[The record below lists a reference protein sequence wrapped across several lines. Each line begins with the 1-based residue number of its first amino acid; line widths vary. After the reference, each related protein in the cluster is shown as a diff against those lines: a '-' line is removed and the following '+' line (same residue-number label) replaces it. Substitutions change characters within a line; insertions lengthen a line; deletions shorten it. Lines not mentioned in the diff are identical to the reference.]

1 MSKRARI
8 YVCTDKELENGQ
20 YRRVDVLYAGEPS
33 SVLVFRLNDTYHAF
47 RNLCVHM
54 PRTLDC
60 EAETVFDECGQ
71 HLRCSMHGI
80 TYDPASGEALSPI
93 CEGRKL
99 TPVKFIVE
107 PDGIWLYD
115 KRVAPAL
122 NHP

>member
-8 YVCTDKELENGQ
+8 FVCGQDEIENGQ
-20 YRRVDVLYAGEPS
+20 YRCVNVLYSGEPS
-33 SVLVFRLNDTYHAF
+33 SVLLFRLNDRYYAY

-60 EAETVFDECGQ
+60 EADTVFDDAGA

-80 TYDPASGEALSPI
+80 TYDPVSGEALSPI

-99 TPVKFIVE
+99 SPVKFLQE
-107 PDGIWLYD
+107 SDGIWLYD
-115 KRVAPAL
+115 KRVAPVQSA
-122 NHP
+122 H